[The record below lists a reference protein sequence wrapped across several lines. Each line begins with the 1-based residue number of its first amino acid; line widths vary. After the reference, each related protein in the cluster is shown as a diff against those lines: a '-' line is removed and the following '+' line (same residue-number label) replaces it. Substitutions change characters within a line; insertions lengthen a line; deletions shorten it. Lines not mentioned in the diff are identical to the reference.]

1 MADLKL
7 RLQFLEGKPHKN
19 EELKT
24 TTKDVLTQ
32 KMSHIPQTTAT
43 YSNLTQW
50 YESVTLELGNVN
62 ETGIIEYL
70 EKNVQLLI
78 FLLYTCLLCLC
89 TLSV

>member
-1 MADLKL
+1 MAGLKL
-7 RLQFLEGKPHKN
+7 RLQFLEGKPHEN

-50 YESVTLELGNVN
+50 YESVTLELGNVD

-70 EKNVQLLI
+70 EKIYN
-78 FLLYTCLLCLC
+78 F
-89 TLSV
+89 

>member
-7 RLQFLEGKPHKN
+7 RLQFLKRKPHEN

-50 YESVTLELGNVN
+50 YKSVTLDLGNVD
-62 ETGIIEYL
+62 ERGII
-70 EKNVQLLI
+70 
-78 FLLYTCLLCLC
+78 
-89 TLSV
+89 